1 MLPVVHRELL
11 TASRRRGTYN
21 ARVGTALIA
30 LVAMVW
36 FYLVN
41 GSAGPASSLGKSL
54 FNALSIFA
62 FISASFSGC
71 WLTSDCV
78 SSEKREGTLGLL
90 FLTDLKGFEILLG
103 KLTSSSFASFYSLL
117 AILPLLAMSIVLGGV
132 TLNDVGQVG
141 LLLANTMF
149 FSLAAG
155 LFVSTFSR
163 SERKALFATGL
174 LIVVAAFWPLP
185 VMWLMKEA
193 LEIHLS
199 EEAAMALGLPSPLFS
214 FILSPIG
221 ANFSTPN
228 AASRFFSSLAFVHLE
243 AWLLLVLAGRWLP
256 RLAHQGAEPIG
267 RRDWAQKWRQW
278 SYGQGEGR
286 LRYRRKLL
294 DANAFSWLAAREQ
307 RKPIHVWLMLGTM
320 LALWLPAAWKYPNYF
335 ADPEIGVG
343 LAFILHGLLKVW
355 FTSEVCAR
363 LNEDRHSGGLELL
376 LSTPLGVVEIAQGQA
391 AALRRQFL
399 LPTVFILLLDAILLM
414 FDNQNQ
420 HLAIA
425 AGMVL
430 LPVDLWALKWVGMWR
445 SLTQPKLDRALIGTW
460 LQVLYAP
467 WIAFAAI
474 VSAERILPYLLGG
487 AFPVDSRSWIALWTL
502 LNLAN
507 SLTFALLARRSFLSK
522 FRILATT
529 RFDTPR
535 AQEKSPI
542 STLSAQ
548 ALGGRTPSKAPPLR
562 GVLGRHPW
570 IVGCC
575 AAGVVLALIVAT
587 LQWRGRSRFESELK
601 EIQRRSEPAS
611 VVELTSTTPSLSGPN
626 QAERLVATFP
636 QMRVLNQFR
645 TGGTSKNSATSPLG
659 GPLPEALRARY
670 SEAVEANSKILRT
683 VREIEDFRQTE
694 LHVPWHSMIN
704 PPQAGL
710 PAQPWWQTLSLVQ
723 LLQAEALLRIDD
735 GDRAEAVR
743 TVGLIMD
750 LSRMLDRVPLSGAQS
765 TRFYSLHQALTV
777 IENLLSSAA
786 PSTGELEILETW
798 LRTAEA
804 EALETKSLRRALQ
817 GDRVLYIESTRGS
830 SSDMAARNGPGM
842 GGPPMVPFAFEVMNW
857 TGRWDLLAAEGVR
870 DRTAVINLL
879 DLPLHERQPQLRRV
893 ESEIANRPERERLPL
908 PWFDGVWTA
917 RLLRAHMDA
926 IARLRAA
933 RAAMAV
939 ERWRLSSKMP
949 LPETLQEIVPNALE
963 KLPEDPFDGQPLHYT
978 RKAVGSGYQIYGL
991 GGEGT
996 RQNGQVPSPR
1006 NNAMGPTFTVER

>member
-21 ARVGTALIA
+21 ARVGTALVA

-41 GSAGPASSLGKSL
+41 GSVGPASSLGKSL

-90 FLTDLKGFEILLG
+90 FLTDLKGFDILIG

-117 AILPLLAMSIVLGGV
+117 AILPLLSMSIVLGGV
-132 TLNDVGQVG
+132 TLKDVGQVG

-155 LFVSTFSR
+155 LFVSTFSQ

-174 LIVVAAFWPLP
+174 LIFVAAFWPLP
-185 VMWLMKEA
+185 VMWFAKEA
-193 LEIHLS
+193 LEIHFS
-199 EEAAMALGLPSPLFS
+199 EEVGIALGLPSPFFS
-214 FILSPIG
+214 FMLSPIG
-221 ANFSTPN
+221 ADFSTPR
-228 AASRFFSSLAFVHLE
+228 AASSFFSSVAFVHLE
-243 AWLLLVLAGRWLP
+243 AWLMLVFSGRWLP

-278 SYGQGEGR
+278 SYGHGEGR
-286 LRYRRKLL
+286 LRYRRQLL
-294 DANAFSWLAAREQ
+294 DSNAFSWLAAREQ
-307 RKPIHVWLMLGTM
+307 RKPIHVWLKLGTM

-335 ADPEIGVG
+335 ADPETSVG

-399 LPTVFILLLDAILLM
+399 LPTVFILILDAILLT
-414 FDNQNQ
+414 FDTQNH

-445 SLTQPKLDRALIGTW
+445 SLTQPKLDRALMGTW

-474 VSAERILPYLLGG
+474 VSVQRVLPYLFGG
-487 AFPVDSRSWIALWTL
+487 ALPVDSRSWIALWTL

-507 SLTFALLARRSFLSK
+507 SLTSAFLARRSFLSQ

-529 RFDTPR
+529 RFDTHGGH
-535 AQEKSPI
+535 QESPI
-542 STLSAQ
+542 ATLFPQ
-548 ALGGRTPSKAPPLR
+548 TLGGRTPSKVPPLR
-562 GVLGRHPW
+562 GALGRHPW

-575 AAGVVLALIVAT
+575 GAGFALALIILMVA
-587 LQWRGRSRFESELK
+587 WWGRSRFEAELR
-601 EIQRRSEPAS
+601 EIQRRGEPAS
-611 VVELTSTTPSLSGPN
+611 VAELTSTTPALSGPN

-645 TGGTSKNSATSPLG
+645 SGGASKSSATSPLG
-659 GPLPEALRARY
+659 GPLPEAVRARY
-670 SEAVEANSKILRT
+670 SEAVEANAKILRI
-683 VREIEDFRQTE
+683 VREIDDFRQTE
-694 LHVPWHSMIN
+694 LHVPWHLMIN

-710 PAQPWWQTLSLVQ
+710 PVQPWWQTFGLVQ

-743 TVGLIMD
+743 GVGLMMD
-750 LSRMLDRVPLSGAQS
+750 LSRMLDRVPLRGAQS
-765 TRFYSLHQALTV
+765 SRFYSLHEALTV
-777 IENLLSSAA
+777 IENLLSSAV
-786 PSTGELEILETW
+786 PSMGELEILETW

-804 EALETKSLRRALQ
+804 EALDTTFLRRALQ
-817 GDRVLYIESTRGS
+817 GERVLCIVSTRGS
-830 SSDMAARNGPGM
+830 SSDVAARTEPGM
-842 GGPPMVPFAFEVMNW
+842 GRPSMVPFAFELMKW

-933 RAAMAV
+933 RTAMAV
-939 ERWRLSSKMP
+939 ERWRLSSTTP

-963 KLPEDPFDGQPLHYT
+963 KLPEDPFDGQPLQYT